1 MRKARA
7 VATAKDS
14 GAYVT
19 AGCLSA
25 SLGYSAPKPSNLPS
39 NLAVV
44 LWLPEEAP
52 KASASLPSRVGH
64 VLPAVQ
70 RVLMSTEASPP
81 DAIFLIDCT
90 PLVPV
95 GQSARAIM
103 DKESSAVGADGQL
116 GKSISK
122 PVSRILD
129 RLCAGC
135 RDSSITLVGV
145 DGGAPLALALLQHHK
160 GVGTISRVVLLR
172 PHLSAAVVNA
182 LLVKP
187 STTAPPALDVL
198 YASER
203 DRQRRDAAVRH
214 AFPTGDSRVLDS
226 HVSVGKTLY
235 AALLSRHDFHHLDF
249 AHLEGALVEPE
260 QVDAVGRSVWW
271 NEWSFELNRHTKQPE
286 AVVSDLDPADVAR
299 AAVPGSPASVV
310 AAAPAAAPAP
320 TAATAAASGADGQ
333 QQWVGALVL
342 RGSRCV
348 LVRSL
353 ETPPAW
359 KGLRV
364 PTVALRPGEAAAAG
378 AARAA
383 VELCDIE
390 EAEIVALPHI
400 PPAALYLDGGRGH
413 ALIYP
418 FYAAQPP
425 PADADGRI
433 VLENADLTDEEDLY
447 DWYTWPRA
455 VHALKHDARAIDTL
469 RTLACG
475 VAAAV
480 RGGVIASKWGGYFG
494 QEWLA
499 EGSTSS
505 APLPQPSAN
514 AVGKRPAVAA
524 AARRRRRRPTT

>member
-1 MRKARA
+1 MRCALACSRRATAPRATRRGRNMRKARA

-25 SLGYSAPKPSNLPS
+25 SLGYSSPKPSNLPS
-39 NLAVV
+39 KLAVI

-81 DAIFLIDCT
+81 DAIFLLDCT
-90 PLVPV
+90 PLVPA

-249 AHLEGALVEPE
+249 AHLEGARIEPE

-310 AAAPAAAPAP
+310 AAAPAAAPSP
-320 TAATAAASGADGQ
+320 TAAPRPRPAPMGSSSGSGRSSCGGAAASSCGRSRN
-333 QQWVGALVL
+333 L
-342 RGSRCV
+342 RRGRGCGCRRWRCGRARRPPPARRARRSSCATSKRPRSSRCRTFRPPRCTSTV
-348 LVRSL
+348 VGG
-353 ETPPAW
+353 TPSS
-359 KGLRV
+359 
-364 PTVALRPGEAAAAG
+364 
-378 AARAA
+378 
-383 VELCDIE
+383 
-390 EAEIVALPHI
+390 I
-400 PPAALYLDGGRGH
+400 PS
-413 ALIYP
+413 
-418 FYAAQPP
+418 AAQPP
-425 PADADGRI
+425 PA
-433 VLENADLTDEEDLY
+433 VP
-447 DWYTWPRA
+447 WPDRA
-455 VHALKHDARAIDTL
+455 RERRSHRRRGPVRLVHVAPRRHALNTTRVQSTRCGRSRAASPP
-469 RTLACG
+469 RC
-475 VAAAV
+475 VAA
-480 RGGVIASKWGGYFG
+480 
-494 QEWLA
+494 
-499 EGSTSS
+499 
-505 APLPQPSAN
+505 
-514 AVGKRPAVAA
+514 
-524 AARRRRRRPTT
+524 